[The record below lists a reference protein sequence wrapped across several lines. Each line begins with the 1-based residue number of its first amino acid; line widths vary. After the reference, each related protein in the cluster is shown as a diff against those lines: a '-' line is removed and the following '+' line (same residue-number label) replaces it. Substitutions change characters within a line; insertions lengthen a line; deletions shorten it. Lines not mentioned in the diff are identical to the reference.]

1 MALACVNVIDGHMSP
16 TSSIIV
22 FSLPSSAFEASRER
36 FLIESIA
43 PAAGRAEQTGSRAAK
58 VRPKRRWE
66 AVNGAAAGGHTE
78 RVHPSSNGSRQ
89 FQKFWLGRGLGRLV
103 APALA
108 IVCLWWEMYTAV
120 PNLPPY

>member
-16 TSSIIV
+16 TSSINV

-43 PAAGRAEQTGSRAAK
+43 PAAGRGSRAAK

-66 AVNGAAAGGHTE
+66 GVANRAASGGRTE
-78 RVHPSSNGSRQ
+78 RVHRGFSGWRQ
-89 FQKFWLGRGLGRLV
+89 VQRRMEV
-103 APALA
+103 AVVATRRPV
-108 IVCLWWEMYTAV
+108 IG
-120 PNLPPY
+120 